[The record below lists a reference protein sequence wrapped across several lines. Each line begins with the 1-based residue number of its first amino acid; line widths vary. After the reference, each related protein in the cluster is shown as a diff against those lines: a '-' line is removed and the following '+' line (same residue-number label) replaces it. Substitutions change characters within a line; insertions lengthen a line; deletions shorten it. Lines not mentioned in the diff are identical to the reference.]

1 MLSFRNLKTRTK
13 ILAGFLLVIAISFA
27 IVFTAINALSHA
39 QKAAFTFDST
49 LNHDFAKVQVLQHAI
64 QELNLKFAQGLN
76 PLEKNYNLDRLKV
89 DMDQLM
95 ANVEHAAADVKS
107 NLATDPTYQKEI
119 ATLTTNSE
127 HIISKLQEKVVPKIL
142 KKDYTFATLLDVYTR
157 DVTPLIA
164 QALGSADTLIAT
176 QTEICLQASS
186 PAADP
191 SNIYVISTL
200 SVIGTLCALAIAI
213 YIATYI
219 SSQVN
224 HVNKYVTRMADGDF
238 DFEITARSQDEFG
251 QFRRSLQT
259 MRDSMGHMVALT
271 QQECIHINTELSK
284 IKQAA
289 DTIVDSSHNVQSQAL
304 TVSSAS
310 DEMVEATSDIARNC
324 ESAANDS
331 QQCQNKSQEVMQLL
345 QQAFAK
351 VQQQMVHTQDN
362 SDQIQRLAAHSQEI
376 SSIVSTID
384 EIASQTNL
392 LALNAAIE
400 AARAGSVGRGFAV
413 VADEVRA
420 LATRTS
426 SSTSDITTMV
436 ESIQNEAQN
445 TTSSIQT
452 SVQHMAQV
460 NQDTH
465 ELEQLMHLIAD
476 FVQSVNNQL
485 TQIASSTE
493 EQTSATSEISS
504 RAQNMTNA
512 AISMTEQASLQ
523 KDSIVSTLNNIEHLN
538 QALNFFKL
546 SQNDY
551 QQVAETYSLSSKVM
565 AIADATDTSHAAD
578 VDLPPLQ
585 YAKQYASST
594 PAQKY
599 HQNGNEQEGSSMG
612 GTQSSVLA

>member
-27 IVFTAINALSHA
+27 IVFTAINALSQA

-49 LNHDFAKVQVLQHAI
+49 LNHDFAKVQVLQRAI

-119 ATLTTNSE
+119 ATLITNSE

-186 PAADP
+186 PATDP
-191 SNIYVISTL
+191 STIYLISTL
-200 SVIGTLCALAIAI
+200 SGIGTLCALAIAI

-238 DFEITARSQDEFG
+238 DFEIVARSQDEFG

-345 QQAFAK
+345 QQAFAN
-351 VQQQMVHTQDN
+351 VQQQMDHTQDN
-362 SDQIQRLAAHSQEI
+362 SDKIQRLAAHSQEI
-376 SSIVSTID
+376 SSIVNTID

-400 AARAGSVGRGFAV
+400 AARAGAAGRGFAV

-426 SSTSDITTMV
+426 SSTSDITNMIAN
-436 ESIQNEAQN
+436 IQNEAQS

-460 NQDTH
+460 NQDTQQ
-465 ELEQLMHLIAD
+465 LEQLMHLIAD
-476 FVQSVNNQL
+476 FVHSVNNQL

-512 AISMTEQASLQ
+512 AISMTEQATLQ

-546 SQNDY
+546 SQHDY
-551 QQVAETYSLSSKVM
+551 QQVAATYSLSSKVM
-565 AIADATDTSHAAD
+565 AIADATDSSHAAD
-578 VDLPPLQ
+578 ADLPPLQ
-585 YAKQYASST
+585 YASSNH
-594 PAQKY
+594 PQRY
-599 HQNGNEQEGSSMG
+599 PHNGNEQEGSSMG

>member
-27 IVFTAINALSHA
+27 IVFTAINALSQA

-49 LNHDFAKVQVLQHAI
+49 LNHDFAKVQVLQRAI

-119 ATLTTNSE
+119 ATLITNSE

-191 SNIYVISTL
+191 STIYFISTL

-213 YIATYI
+213 YIASYI

-238 DFEITARSQDEFG
+238 DFEIVARSQDEFG

-345 QQAFAK
+345 QQAFAN
-351 VQQQMVHTQDN
+351 VQQQMDHTQDN
-362 SDQIQRLAAHSQEI
+362 SDKIQRLSNLSQEI

-400 AARAGSVGRGFAV
+400 AARAGAAGRGFAV

-426 SSTSDITTMV
+426 SSTSDITDMV
-436 ESIQNEAQN
+436 ANIQNEAQS

-460 NQDTH
+460 NQDTQQ
-465 ELEQLMHLIAD
+465 LEQLMHLIAD
-476 FVQSVNNQL
+476 FVHSVNNQL

-551 QQVAETYSLSSKVM
+551 QQVAATYSLSSKVM
-565 AIADATDTSHAAD
+565 AIADATDSSHAAD
-578 VDLPPLQ
+578 ADLPPLQ
-585 YAKQYASST
+585 YASSS

-599 HQNGNEQEGSSMG
+599 HQNGNEQERSSVG
-612 GTQSSVLA
+612 GLQSSVLA

>member
-27 IVFTAINALSHA
+27 IVFTAINALSQA

-49 LNHDFAKVQVLQHAI
+49 LNHDFAKVQVLQRAI

-107 NLATDPTYQKEI
+107 NLSTEPTYQKEI
-119 ATLTTNSE
+119 ATLITNSD

-191 SNIYVISTL
+191 STIYFISTL

-213 YIATYI
+213 YIASYI

-238 DFEITARSQDEFG
+238 DFEIVARSQDEFG

-331 QQCQNKSQEVMQLL
+331 QQCQNKSKEVMQLL
-345 QQAFAK
+345 QQAFAN
-351 VQQQMVHTQDN
+351 VQQQMEHTQDN
-362 SDQIQRLAAHSQEI
+362 SDKIQRLAAHSQEI
-376 SSIVSTID
+376 GSIVSTID

-400 AARAGSVGRGFAV
+400 AARAGAAGRGFAV

-426 SSTSDITTMV
+426 SSTSDITDMV
-436 ESIQNEAQN
+436 ANIQNEAQS

-476 FVQSVNNQL
+476 FVRSVNNQI

-493 EQTSATSEISS
+493 EQTSATTEISA

-512 AISMTEQASLQ
+512 AISMTEQATLQ

-546 SQNDY
+546 SQHDY
-551 QQVAETYSLSSKVM
+551 QQVAATYSLSSKVM

-578 VDLPPLQ
+578 ADLPPLQ
-585 YAKQYASST
+585 YAKQNASSS
-594 PAQKY
+594 PAQRFT
-599 HQNGNEQEGSSMG
+599 QNGSEQERFLMAKM
-612 GTQSSVLA
+612 QSRVLA

>member
-27 IVFTAINALSHA
+27 IVFTAINALSQA

-49 LNHDFAKVQVLQHAI
+49 LNHDFAKVQVLQRAI

-107 NLATDPTYQKEI
+107 NLATEPTYQKEI
-119 ATLTTNSE
+119 ATLITNSE

-191 SNIYVISTL
+191 STIYFISTL
-200 SVIGTLCALAIAI
+200 SGIGTLCALAIAI

-238 DFEITARSQDEFG
+238 DFEIVARSQDEFG

-324 ESAANDS
+324 ESAANES

-345 QQAFAK
+345 QQAFAN
-351 VQQQMVHTQDN
+351 VQQQMDHTQDN
-362 SDQIQRLAAHSQEI
+362 SDKIQRLAAHSQEI
-376 SSIVSTID
+376 SSIVNTID

-400 AARAGSVGRGFAV
+400 AARAGAAGRGFAV

-426 SSTSDITTMV
+426 SSTSDITNMIAN
-436 ESIQNEAQN
+436 IQNEAQS
-445 TTSSIQT
+445 TTSSIQN

-460 NQDTH
+460 NQDTQQ
-465 ELEQLMHLIAD
+465 LEQLMHLIAD
-476 FVQSVNNQL
+476 FVHSVNNQL

-493 EQTSATSEISS
+493 EQTSATTEISAH
-504 RAQNMTNA
+504 AQNMTNA

-551 QQVAETYSLSSKVM
+551 QQVAATYSLSSKVM
-565 AIADATDTSHAAD
+565 AIADATDSSHAAD
-578 VDLPPLQ
+578 ADLPPLQ
-585 YAKQYASST
+585 YASSNHT
-594 PAQKY
+594 QRYP
-599 HQNGNEQEGSSMG
+599 HNGNEQEGSSMG

>member
-27 IVFTAINALSHA
+27 IVFTAINALSQA

-49 LNHDFAKVQVLQHAI
+49 LNHDFAKVQVLQRAI

-119 ATLTTNSE
+119 ATLITNSE

-186 PAADP
+186 PATDP
-191 SNIYVISTL
+191 STIYSISTL
-200 SVIGTLCALAIAI
+200 SGIGTLCALAIAI

-238 DFEITARSQDEFG
+238 DFEIVARSQDEFG

-289 DTIVDSSHNVQSQAL
+289 DTIVDSSHNVQNQAL

-345 QQAFAK
+345 QQAFAN
-351 VQQQMVHTQDN
+351 VQQQMDHTQDN
-362 SDQIQRLAAHSQEI
+362 SDKIQRLAAHSQEI
-376 SSIVSTID
+376 SSIVNTID

-400 AARAGSVGRGFAV
+400 AARAGAAGRGFAV

-426 SSTSDITTMV
+426 SSTSDITNMIAN
-436 ESIQNEAQN
+436 IQNEAQS
-445 TTSSIQT
+445 TTSSIQN

-460 NQDTH
+460 NQDTQQ
-465 ELEQLMHLIAD
+465 LEQLMHLIAD
-476 FVQSVNNQL
+476 FVHSVNNQL

-493 EQTSATSEISS
+493 EQTSATTEISAH
-504 RAQNMTNA
+504 AQNMTNA

-551 QQVAETYSLSSKVM
+551 QQVAATYSLSSKVM
-565 AIADATDTSHAAD
+565 AIADATDSSHAAD
-578 VDLPPLQ
+578 ADLPPLQ
-585 YAKQYASST
+585 YASSNHT
-594 PAQKY
+594 QRYP
-599 HQNGNEQEGSSMG
+599 HNGNEQEGSSMG

>member
-27 IVFTAINALSHA
+27 IVFTAINALSQA

-49 LNHDFAKVQVLQHAI
+49 LNHDFAKVQVLQRAI

-119 ATLTTNSE
+119 ATLITNSE

-191 SNIYVISTL
+191 STIYFISTL

-213 YIATYI
+213 YIASYI

-238 DFEITARSQDEFG
+238 DFEIVARSQDEFG

-345 QQAFAK
+345 QQAFAN
-351 VQQQMVHTQDN
+351 VQQQMDHTQDN
-362 SDQIQRLAAHSQEI
+362 SDKIQRLSNLSQEI

-400 AARAGSVGRGFAV
+400 AARAGAAGRGFAV

-426 SSTSDITTMV
+426 SSTSDITDMV
-436 ESIQNEAQN
+436 ANIQNEAQS

-476 FVQSVNNQL
+476 FVHSVNNQL

-512 AISMTEQASLQ
+512 AISMTEQATLQ

-546 SQNDY
+546 SQHDY

-578 VDLPPLQ
+578 ADLPPLQ
-585 YAKQYASST
+585 YAKQYASSS

-599 HQNGNEQEGSSMG
+599 HQNGNEQERSSVG
-612 GTQSSVLA
+612 GLQSSVLA

>member
-27 IVFTAINALSHA
+27 IVFTAINALSQA

-49 LNHDFAKVQVLQHAI
+49 LNHDFAKVQVLQRAI

-119 ATLTTNSE
+119 ATLITNSE

-289 DTIVDSSHNVQSQAL
+289 DTIVDSSQNVQSQAL

-331 QQCQNKSQEVMQLL
+331 QLCQNKSKEVMQLL

-400 AARAGSVGRGFAV
+400 AARAGSAGRGFAV

-512 AISMTEQASLQ
+512 AISMTEQATLQ

-546 SQNDY
+546 NQHDY
-551 QQVAETYSLSSKVM
+551 QQVAATYSLSSKVM
-565 AIADATDTSHAAD
+565 AIADATDSSHEAD
-578 VDLPPLQ
+578 ADLPPLQ

-599 HQNGNEQEGSSMG
+599 HQNGNEQERSSVG
-612 GTQSSVLA
+612 GLQSSVLA

>member
-27 IVFTAINALSHA
+27 IVFTAINALSQA

-49 LNHDFAKVQVLQHAI
+49 LNHDFAKVQVLQRAI

-119 ATLTTNSE
+119 ATLITNSE

-191 SNIYVISTL
+191 CTIYFISTL

-213 YIATYI
+213 YIASYI

-238 DFEITARSQDEFG
+238 DFEIVARSQDEFG

-345 QQAFAK
+345 QQAFAN
-351 VQQQMVHTQDN
+351 VQQQMDHTQDN
-362 SDQIQRLAAHSQEI
+362 SDKIQRLSNLSQEI

-400 AARAGSVGRGFAV
+400 AARAGAAGRGFAV

-426 SSTSDITTMV
+426 SSTSDITDMV
-436 ESIQNEAQN
+436 ANIQNEAQS

-476 FVQSVNNQL
+476 FVRSVNNQI

-493 EQTSATSEISS
+493 EQTSATTEISAH
-504 RAQNMTNA
+504 AQNMTNA

-551 QQVAETYSLSSKVM
+551 QQVAATYSLSSKVM

-578 VDLPPLQ
+578 ADLPPLQ

-594 PAQKY
+594 PAQSY
-599 HQNGNEQEGSSMG
+599 PQNGNEQEGSSMG
-612 GTQSSVLA
+612 GLRSSVLA

>member
-27 IVFTAINALSHA
+27 IVLTAINALSHA

-49 LNHDFAKVQVLQHAI
+49 LNHDFAKVQVLQRAI

-331 QQCQNKSQEVMQLL
+331 QLCQNKSKEVMQLL

-400 AARAGSVGRGFAV
+400 AARAGSAGRGFAV

-578 VDLPPLQ
+578 ADLPPLQ
-585 YAKQYASST
+585 YAKQYASSS

-599 HQNGNEQEGSSMG
+599 HQKGNEQEGSSMG

>member
-27 IVFTAINALSHA
+27 IVFTAINALSQA

-49 LNHDFAKVQVLQHAI
+49 LNHDFAKVQVLQRAI

-119 ATLTTNSE
+119 ATLITNSE

-186 PAADP
+186 PATDP
-191 SNIYVISTL
+191 STIYSISTL
-200 SVIGTLCALAIAI
+200 SGIGTLCALAIAI

-238 DFEITARSQDEFG
+238 DFEIVARSQDEFG

-345 QQAFAK
+345 QHAFAN
-351 VQQQMVHTQDN
+351 VQQQMDHTQDN
-362 SDQIQRLAAHSQEI
+362 SDKIQRLAAHSQEI
-376 SSIVSTID
+376 SSIVNTID

-400 AARAGSVGRGFAV
+400 AARAGAAGRGFAV

-426 SSTSDITTMV
+426 SSTSDITNMIAN
-436 ESIQNEAQN
+436 IQNEAQS
-445 TTSSIQT
+445 TTSSIQN

-460 NQDTH
+460 NQDTQQ
-465 ELEQLMHLIAD
+465 LEQLMHLIAD
-476 FVQSVNNQL
+476 FVHSVNNQL

-493 EQTSATSEISS
+493 EQTSATTEISAH
-504 RAQNMTNA
+504 AQNMTND

-551 QQVAETYSLSSKVM
+551 QQVAATYSLSSKVM
-565 AIADATDTSHAAD
+565 AIADATDSSHAAD
-578 VDLPPLQ
+578 ADLPPLQ
-585 YAKQYASST
+585 YASSNHT
-594 PAQKY
+594 QRYP
-599 HQNGNEQEGSSMG
+599 HNGNEQEGSSMG